1 MKYLSVFILLFLL
14 VSGCSDNPAGS
25 GNGFITVESFDA
37 PAPEGIEH
45 LYLHVIEVSAH
56 HSDNGWIVLSESD
69 TVVDYMELVNGV
81 TVLLADSVSLPVGD
95 YEQMR
100 LLLSDSN
107 EIVIQ
112 GNTYNLTT
120 PSAQQTGVKLNLNFT
135 VDENQLIEIYVDFDI
150 AKSIVSASSKYL
162 LHPTFKAFKQVISG
176 TIAGKVVDSLN
187 NPLENVMIDA
197 TSTEYSTSTLTDTD
211 GNYLL
216 VLPADIYNITA
227 TADSLTADT
236 SYSGIELNPLD
247 NLTDFDFKME

>member
-1 MKYLSVFILLFLL
+1 MKYLSILILLFLL

-25 GNGFITVESFDA
+25 GNGFITIESFDA

-56 HSDNGWIVLSESD
+56 NSDNGWIVLSEPD
-69 TVVDYMELVNGV
+69 TVIDYMELVNGV
-81 TVLLADSVSLPVGD
+81 TVLLADSVSLPVGS

-107 EIVIQ
+107 EIVIL
-112 GNTYNLTT
+112 GNTYDLTT

-135 VDENQLIEIYVDFDI
+135 VEENQLIEIYIDFDI

-187 NPLENVMIDA
+187 NPLGDITIDA
-197 TSTEYSTSTLTDTD
+197 NGTEYSTSTLTDSE

-216 VLPADIYNITA
+216 ILPAGFYDLTA

-247 NLTDFDFKME
+247 ELTGFDFIMK